1 MRRLRFTH
9 VVVVINLV
17 TMTPIV
23 AVAFVIPPSSSLL
36 PLFPSTH
43 SSSSSSSSSTA
54 RTSYSP
60 LLLLADEKKKEMPN
74 NDQVANN
81 DNDDNNNNNKEN
93 DSRYPRQRRY
103 MQKTKSLKSDKTNTT
118 THESKLS
125 SELSS
130 REILKSFED
139 VIIQQQH
146 PRKKTTVVVRR
157 VNNGYD
163 IDGSI
168 DELLN
173 SMMDDLL
180 LVFNSNDDNDQPQQQ
195 QQQKQQRRISECI
208 KPRDAS
214 SIIRL
219 LGQRPYL
226 HMTMLQFCR
235 TYCHDMYDNSMERR
249 QRGGQPTPTS
259 AAAATAA
266 AAQDAIMYAYSAV
279 IAAIAKPPPITVTKR
294 KMLSKSSSTIS
305 LQTEKGKGR
314 HPQDK
319 TSSTTTTNDDDSTN
333 NNNNNNITILTTSNY
348 RNSTYLKSLLSEM
361 KDMYN
366 IHTPNSYILSG
377 ILLGI
382 DDMVESIALLNDFEQ
397 QYSAISNNN
406 NNNNNDNLEQPIL
419 TVHVYNVVIATC
431 SKSINNNINNSN
443 NNNNNN
449 NGWQC
454 ALSILRRMIQ
464 HGPEPNEQTY
474 SYVLGACATAG
485 QMNVAFSLLDSLLH
499 GGGGGGGDDG
509 DGRSTKKVIR
519 PITPELCLPLLKAFA
534 NAGDST
540 RAKLIISMMNE
551 NNSVMTTNSTTAA
564 AATTTTTTT
573 TTTTA
578 ITTEMMNL
586 YLLSLARNDE
596 HHNQQMEASI
606 VLKGMIINGPFP
618 DIVSYNTVLLVYANA
633 GDYDGAR
640 DLLDRMTNGIDDTI
654 ISSTTNSIIIRPDVI
669 SYNTVLSCASPH
681 DALSLIQEMKLTR
694 RNRVGGIRP
703 NSITYV
709 NAITRCRKT
718 SINGGIDPR
727 IAFDIAIHLLNMAR
741 KEEDFGITLLNVYVY
756 SSVIWMAEA
765 VNDYRTAVQV
775 LREMKKCP
783 PPNAICYDGVI
794 SVLSK
799 QGLHREALYL
809 YYEMQSKD
817 LSATR
822 RTYNRLVYAVTNSID
837 TELSHT
843 KKIALLEG
851 ILTKM
856 PVDDRN
862 VHVGGPL
869 FESIIRYHGA
879 VTDSRRVYQTAR
891 RVFDLIA
898 EPVDDA
904 CLSAMLRVC
913 SLAEPV
919 MWKEALEI
927 VRMFPRPGLVST
939 SALNYAVIT
948 CAKADQYDEALD
960 LIDLYGGLRNDKGVG
975 VRAINAV
982 ISACGRSYRPD
993 MAVQILNDMETMYGV
1008 KPDEASYR
1016 SAIIACNQAEHR
1028 ERIHQQTSST
1038 GHKLKWWECALSLL
1052 RRMKEDDLK
1061 PSVQTVS
1068 SVVSACEAAGEWQ
1081 HALGVLASIFPL
1093 LFLDGSILPIPMF
1106 PLIDGV
1112 EQMGKTEPP
1121 NLFCLNAAI
1130 SACEKGGRWVEA
1142 LQLYENIRSMNSAKP
1157 NFITVNSLLI
1167 ALERAEQTALAES
1180 IYRNAVKEKTVLPW
1194 KRRYD
1199 NDGKLKTMMV
1209 SPNYWFYSV
1218 VCIVILISH
1227 NKCHL

>member
-1 MRRLRFTH
+1 
-9 VVVVINLV
+9 
-17 TMTPIV
+17 MTAI
-23 AVAFVIPPSSSLL
+23 AVASVIIPLSSSLA
-36 PLFPSTH
+36 PLFPSTYYSLST
-43 SSSSSSSSSTA
+43 SSQA
-54 RTSYSP
+54 YSM
-60 LLLLADEKKKEMPN
+60 LWAEKKKRGWRLSM
-74 NDQVANN
+74 Q
-81 DNDDNNNNNKEN
+81 DNDHVYNENINNSKEKVLQ
-93 DSRYPRQRRY
+93 YPHQQRQ
-103 MQKTKSLKSDKTNTT
+103 QDAITKILKSDKTNTN
-118 THESKLS
+118 SKWMI

-139 VIIQQQH
+139 VMQQQKQ
-146 PRKKTTVVVRR
+146 PRKMTMGRR
-157 VNNGYD
+157 QVENNRYEND
-163 IDGSI
+163 I

-173 SMMDDLL
+173 SMVDDLVL
-180 LVFNSNDDNDQPQQQ
+180 TFNNCNDNDQQQ
-195 QQQKQQRRISECI
+195 QQQQRISECI

-219 LGQRPYL
+219 LGQRPNV
-226 HMTMLQFCR
+226 HTSMIQFCR
-235 TYCHDMYDNSMERR
+235 TYCHDIYNNSILE
-249 QRGGQPTPTS
+249 QQQQQQGEQPIPTS
-259 AAAATAA
+259 AAATTTA

-279 IAAIAKPPPITVTKR
+279 IAAIAKPPILVKTRKR
-294 KMLSKSSSTIS
+294 DLSKALSSSS
-305 LQTEKGKGR
+305 MLLQTEKRKGR
-314 HPQDK
+314 HSQDK
-319 TSSTTTTNDDDSTN
+319 ASSTTNNNDN
-333 NNNNNNITILTTSNY
+333 NNNKSILTTSNY
-348 RNSTYLKSLLSEM
+348 RNSTYLTSLLSEM

-366 IHTPNSYILSG
+366 ICTPNSYILSG

-382 DDMVESIALLNDFEQ
+382 DDMIESIALLNKFEQ
-397 QYSAISNNN
+397 QYSASSSSNNN
-406 NNNNNDNLEQPIL
+406 NNNNNNNYVLEQPIL

-431 SKSINNNINNSN
+431 SKGINNDND
-443 NNNNNN
+443 NNNN

-474 SYVLGACATAG
+474 AHVLGACATAG
-485 QMNVAFSLLDSLLH
+485 QIHVAFSLLDSVLH
-499 GGGGGGGDDG
+499 GNG
-509 DGRSTKKVIR
+509 DGSSSSSSSNKVIR
-519 PITPELCLPLLKAFA
+519 PITAQLCLPLLKAFA
-534 NAGDST
+534 NAGDNA
-540 RAKLIISMMNE
+540 RAKLIINMMNDNPLMT
-551 NNSVMTTNSTTAA
+551 NNSTI
-564 AATTTTTTT
+564 ATTPS
-573 TTTTA
+573 A

-586 YLLSLARNDE
+586 YLLSLARNNDI
-596 HHNQQMEASI
+596 HHNHPMEALV
-606 VLKGMIINGPFP
+606 VLKGMITNGPSP

-633 GDYDGAR
+633 GDYNGAR

-654 ISSTTNSIIIRPDVI
+654 LSSSTTNSNIIRPDVI
-669 SYNTVLSCASPH
+669 SYNTVLLCASPH

-694 RNRVGGIRP
+694 RNRVGIIRP

-709 NAITRCRKT
+709 NAITQCRKT
-718 SINGGIDPR
+718 SIIGDIDPR
-727 IAFDIAIHLLNMAR
+727 IAFDIAIYLLNMAR

-756 SSVIWMAEA
+756 SSVIWIAEA

-775 LREMKKCP
+775 LREMKKCT

-799 QGLHREALYL
+799 QGYHREALYM
-809 YYEMQSKD
+809 YYEMQSKE

-822 RTYNRLVYAVTNSID
+822 KTYCRLVYAVTNSID
-837 TELSHT
+837 IELSHT

-856 PVDDRN
+856 PIHDRN
-862 VHVGGPL
+862 VRVGGPL
-869 FESIIRYHGA
+869 FESIIRYHGT
-879 VTDSRRVYQTAR
+879 VTNSRTVYQAAR
-891 RVFDLIA
+891 RVFDMIA

-919 MWKEALEI
+919 MWKEALDI
-927 VRMFPRPGLVST
+927 VRMLPRPGLVST
-939 SALNYAVIT
+939 RALSYAVIA
-948 CAKADQYDEALD
+948 CAKADQYKEALN
-960 LIDLYGGLRNDKGVG
+960 LIDLYGGLHDKLVS
-975 VRAINAV
+975 VRTINAV
-982 ISACGRSYRPD
+982 ISACGRGYRPD

-1008 KPDEASYR
+1008 KPDETSYR

-1028 ERIHQQTSST
+1028 ERINQQNTST
-1038 GHKLKWWECALSLL
+1038 GYELKWWECALSLL
-1052 RRMKEDDLK
+1052 RRMKEDDMK

-1081 HALGVLASIFPL
+1081 HALGVLASMFPL

-1106 PLIDGV
+1106 PLLDGV

-1142 LQLYENIRSMNSAKP
+1142 LQLYENIRSMNSVKP

-1167 ALERAEQTALAES
+1167 ALVRAKQTALAES
-1180 IYRNAVKEKTVLPW
+1180 IYRNAVKEKIVLPW

-1209 SPNYWFYSV
+1209 RPNYCALFLLFQV
-1218 VCIVILISH
+1218 
-1227 NKCHL
+1227 